1 MFFAGNHPDPVVSPV
16 QKPWDFMR
24 LRESHRF
31 GTLIGTL
38 SSCESR
44 DIHTQVSIGLRIAR
58 LVGQSRSFRVRFVH
72 IS

>member
-38 SSCESR
+38 SSCEPR
-44 DIHTQVSIGLRIAR
+44 DIHTQVRSGLSIVR
-58 LVGQSRSFRVRFVH
+58 LVGQSRRCAVRFVH